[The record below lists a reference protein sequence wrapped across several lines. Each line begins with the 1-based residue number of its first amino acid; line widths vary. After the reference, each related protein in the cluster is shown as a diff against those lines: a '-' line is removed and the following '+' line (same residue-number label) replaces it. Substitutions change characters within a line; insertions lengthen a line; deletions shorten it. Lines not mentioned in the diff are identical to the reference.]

1 VQLVLSRKVKLVADR
16 SIKDCTEA
24 KYDLIV
30 LPVRFCLAMK
40 ALIALI
46 VDIFASAFLLRD
58 VP

>member
-30 LPVRFCLAMK
+30 LPVSFCLAMK
-40 ALIALI
+40 ALALI
-46 VDIFASAFLLRD
+46 ADISAFRVLTS
-58 VP
+58 